1 MRNRI
6 FLIMATLVFW
16 SCTKE
21 RPLVFLNETYEGFS
35 QTQNESEPTKV
46 VIDIPIATPK
56 NTVSDS
62 INLALYNFIKDV
74 IYLDEKPGVFSSY
87 EELTTSF
94 ISSYEELKSK
104 YPEEIEWEA
113 NIKGEIVFQTEKL
126 LNIKLEYYV
135 FTGGAHG
142 YFGVK
147 SFIFDIPSGRQLT
160 KQDLF
165 ADLENFT
172 LLVENKFR
180 NKFQIDLTQ
189 NINSTGFMFE
199 NDSFHLSE
207 NIFITEDSILLVYN
221 TYEIASYADGIQE
234 LIIPL
239 DEVQTF
245 LKFDIAD

>member
-1 MRNRI
+1 MRNSM
-6 FLIMATLVFW
+6 FLILASLIFW
-16 SCTKE
+16 SCKTE
-21 RPLVFLNETYEGFS
+21 SPLDFSNEKYEKFS
-35 QTQNESEPTKV
+35 KIQNRDTPTKV
-46 VIDIPIATPK
+46 VIDIPIAISK
-56 NTVSDS
+56 NRVSDS

-74 IYLDEKPGVFSSY
+74 VYLEEKPVVFSSY

-113 NIKGEIVFQTEKL
+113 NIKGEIVFQNEKL

-147 SFIFDIPSGRQLT
+147 SFLFDIQSGKQLT

-172 LLVENKFR
+172 FLVENKFR
-180 NKFQIDLTQ
+180 NKFQIDLTH
-189 NINSTGFMFE
+189 NINSKGFMFE

-207 NIFITEDSILLVYN
+207 NIFLTEESILFVYN

-234 LIIPL
+234 LDVPL